1 MIISENSDYANAI
14 ELAKKHYENFPV
26 VSVFTPK
33 KLRKSISLIYWFART
48 ADDFAD
54 EGDLEPQT
62 RLSLLEMFENDFAQ
76 SFKAKSGNVLFE
88 KLNDEIISNQLNKKY
103 FFDLLS
109 AFKQDVTKKR
119 YNNFEDV
126 LDYCNRSAN
135 PVGRLILEL
144 YNIKDENVFYLSDKI
159 CTALQLT
166 NFYQD
171 TLIDIKRGRLYYPLN
186 ELAEFNVSEKSFE
199 LLENNYNIKSV
210 IKFNIDRAQKLFDE
224 GKKILDFLP
233 SRLKFQIRMTITGG
247 ETILSKIKK
256 SDYNVFFYRPKLNK
270 IDLLKIFFRSLINV

>member
-1 MIISENSDYANAI
+1 MIISENSDYTNAV

-26 VSVFTPK
+26 VSIFTPK

-54 EGDLEPQT
+54 EGNLEPQI
-62 RLSLLEMFENDFAQ
+62 RHSLLEKFENDFTQ
-76 SFKAKSGNVLFE
+76 SFKTKSGNVLFE
-88 KLNDEIISNQLNKKY
+88 KLTDEIISHQLSIKY

-109 AFKQDVTKKR
+109 AFKQDASKKR

-126 LDYCNRSAN
+126 LDYCTRSAN

-144 YNIKDENVFYLSDKI
+144 YNIKDENVFNLSDKI

-224 GKKILDFLP
+224 GKKLLDFLP
-233 SRLKFQIRMTITGG
+233 FRLRMQIRITIMGG
-247 ETILSKIKK
+247 ETILKKIRK

-270 IDLLKIFFRSLINV
+270 IELLKIFFRSLLNV